1 MGSVNKVILL
11 GRLGADPE
19 VRYTQDQ
26 TPVASFNIA
35 TAINYKN
42 KSGEKVDKT
51 SWHRCVA
58 WRKTGEV
65 IGQYFKKGNQIY
77 IEGSLESRS
86 YEDKSGEKK
95 FITEVVVNNFQFVEF
110 AIVVIAT
117 AAFRCLLAA
126 HYITSQ
132 AASSSRASSVELV

>member
-35 TAINYKN
+35 TSINYKN

-51 SWHRCVA
+51 SWHRCV
-58 WRKTGEV
+58 
-65 IGQYFKKGNQIY
+65 
-77 IEGSLESRS
+77 
-86 YEDKSGEKK
+86 
-95 FITEVVVNNFQFVEF
+95 
-110 AIVVIAT
+110 
-117 AAFRCLLAA
+117 CLL
-126 HYITSQ
+126 YTSP
-132 AASSSRASSVELV
+132 SPRDRVLSRMPTSA

>member
-11 GRLGADPE
+11 GRLGAGPE

-35 TAINYKN
+35 TSINYKN

-95 FITEVVVNNFQFVEF
+95 FITEVVVNNFQFVDSKGGGSTQTDDDNFLDDFDIE
-110 AIVVIAT
+110 
-117 AAFRCLLAA
+117 
-126 HYITSQ
+126 
-132 AASSSRASSVELV
+132 SSSSDDVPF

>member
-1 MGSVNKVILL
+1 MGSVNKVIIL

-26 TPVASFNIA
+26 TPVASFNVA
-35 TAINYKN
+35 TSINYKN

-58 WRKTGEV
+58 WRKTGEI

-86 YEDKSGEKK
+86 YEDKSGEKNILLK
-95 FITEVVVNNFQFVEF
+95 LLLIIFSLLILKVE
-110 AIVVIAT
+110 AQL
-117 AAFRCLLAA
+117 RPMM
-126 HYITSQ
+126 ITSLTILKLK
-132 AASSSRASSVELV
+132 VHLVMTFHSK

>member
-35 TAINYKN
+35 TSINYKN
-42 KSGEKVDKT
+42 KSGAKVDKT

-65 IGQYFKKGNQIY
+65 IAQYFKKGNQIY
-77 IEGSLESRS
+77 IVGSQECRS
-86 YEDKSGEKK
+86 YEDKSG
-95 FITEVVVNNFQFVEF
+95 
-110 AIVVIAT
+110 
-117 AAFRCLLAA
+117 
-126 HYITSQ
+126 
-132 AASSSRASSVELV
+132 

>member
-26 TPVASFNIA
+26 TPVASFNLA
-35 TAINYKN
+35 TSINYKN
-42 KSGEKVDKT
+42 KSGEKIDKT

-58 WRKTGEV
+58 WRKTAEV
-65 IGQYFKKGNQIY
+65 IGEYFKKDNQIY

-86 YEDKSGEKK
+86 YDDQKTGEKK
-95 FITEVVVNNFQFVEF
+95 YITEVVVNNFQFVDSKAGGSTQPADDNFLDDFDIEN
-110 AIVVIAT
+110 
-117 AAFRCLLAA
+117 
-126 HYITSQ
+126 TS
-132 AASSSRASSVELV
+132 SDDVPF

>member
-1 MGSVNKVILL
+1 MGSVNKVIIL

-26 TPVASFNIA
+26 TPVASFNVA
-35 TAINYKN
+35 TSINYKN

-58 WRKTGEV
+58 WRKTGEI

-86 YEDKSGEKK
+86 YEDKSGEKNILLEILLIIFRLLILK
-95 FITEVVVNNFQFVEF
+95 VE
-110 AIVVIAT
+110 AQL
-117 AAFRCLLAA
+117 RPMM
-126 HYITSQ
+126 ITSLTILKLK
-132 AASSSRASSVELV
+132 VHLVMTFHSK